1 MRCRCLLERKKGL
14 PFPEERM
21 KAPLKK
27 DWKFIKKQI
36 DENIQE
42 FVKFQLNYFQSK
54 TGLTATANVRV
65 TVHIPVDCEGQ
76 LRIPLGENP

>member
-1 MRCRCLLERKKGL
+1 M
-14 PFPEERM
+14 
-21 KAPLKK
+21 
-27 DWKFIKKQI
+27 

-65 TVHIPVDCEGQ
+65 TVNIPVDCEGQ
-76 LRIPLGENP
+76 LQIPLGENP

>member
-1 MRCRCLLERKKGL
+1 MPPGTKKRITISRRKDEG
-14 PFPEERM
+14 
-21 KAPLKK
+21 PLKK

-65 TVHIPVDCEGQ
+65 TVNIPVDCEGQ
-76 LRIPLGENP
+76 LQIPLGENP